1 PARRTRSDWVDAAV
15 KADEA
20 LSDLKRR
27 LEQRPDEDPIELVPA
42 GFRLRGGQVE
52 PLAGK
57 PLAVLRALLGARH
70 WRLSAGAI
78 RRAVW
83 PADTITHPDQAVKD
97 AAGDLRQALRQ
108 ALRRA
113 GARAPGDPLPSQG
126 RGADLAY
133 QLDLSVLQKR

>member
-1 PARRTRSDWVDAAV
+1 
-15 KADEA
+15 
-20 LSDLKRR
+20 LKRR

-83 PADTITHPDQAVKD
+83 PDDTITHPDQAVKD
-97 AAGDLRQALRQ
+97 APGDLRQ